1 MAGGRAEK
9 TLAKMRVNPKGW
21 RYAEVARV
29 LEACGFELK
38 SRRGSHCVFKH
49 PSGVRTL
56 VVDHGSGAVL
66 PVYVTNAIAAI
77 DQLPEDI

>member
-21 RYAEVARV
+21 RYAEVAQV
-29 LEACGFELK
+29 LEAYGFELK

-49 PSGVRTL
+49 PLGCAPWLWTTALARYFRSM
-56 VVDHGSGAVL
+56 
-66 PVYVTNAIAAI
+66 
-77 DQLPEDI
+77 